1 MGFKWEGDVVR
12 ARENDQGNK
21 FRVDKRSG
29 EKGLSS
35 ELSVNPKE
43 NKAFEKDVLNPS
55 LIRLSVDKK
64 YESMFKNIFGL
75 LIEEKGGDG
84 YPCFTLL
91 M

>member
-21 FRVDKRSG
+21 FGVVKRRE
-29 EKGLSS
+29 EKRLSS
-35 ELSVNPKE
+35 ELSVNTKE
-43 NKAFEKDVLNPS
+43 NKAFEKDVLIPF
-55 LIRLSVDKK
+55 LIKLSVDKK
-64 YESMFKNIFGL
+64 CESMFKNIFGL